1 MPYRGQRYHLSDW
14 GHPPETPKE
23 IFNMRHSSCR
33 NVIERAFGLLKGRW
47 AILRGKSYYP
57 IKVQI
62 RIIVACCLLH
72 NFIKSKNEENL
83 EQIFENVNEDAHGNN
98 SDNGSSSDDDNAEME
113 QHYTYVASSDTWNA
127 WRDNLAREMFDQWH
141 GNRYA

>member
-1 MPYRGQRYHLSDW
+1 MPYRGQRYHLSDK

-72 NFIKSKNEENL
+72 NFIKRENEENF
-83 EQIFENVNEDAHGNN
+83 EQIFENVNED
-98 SDNGSSSDDDNAEME
+98 
-113 QHYTYVASSDTWNA
+113 
-127 WRDNLAREMFDQWH
+127 
-141 GNRYA
+141 